1 MASGIGITP
10 ALSVIREHK
19 DSRRINLI
27 WACRDPAM
35 LEFFLE
41 HLYLDNTGW
50 NLIFYTG
57 KEPLNPAIEEL
68 NTNIKV
74 MKCRP
79 SFPDIIPNIIHGIES
94 ETVLPEDSI
103 MEQDSIPGDKCQVL
117 QVLLGKLSNL
127 DKSNKTDDEK
137 VKELTRSAHLL
148 GYQFT
153 DLLSNLKGVG
163 GDSNPDKDT
172 LELSSTS
179 ESGSPTSSGINT
191 NNLDKHEMLTSI
203 RRFGKSHTSMSAEN
217 FAKNKDE
224 VNNQRL
230 AKRTSTRVLASRPWE
245 KNSTA
250 SEYVKRLSKK
260 SVLSTWGIL
269 YCGGS
274 RAVEETLEGISK
286 EYQIKLNSE
295 SFAW

>member
-1 MASGIGITP
+1 M
-10 ALSVIREHK
+10 
-19 DSRRINLI
+19 
-27 WACRDPAM
+27 
-35 LEFFLE
+35 
-41 HLYLDNTGW
+41 
-50 NLIFYTG
+50 
-57 KEPLNPAIEEL
+57 
-68 NTNIKV
+68 
-74 MKCRP
+74 
-79 SFPDIIPNIIHGIES
+79 
-94 ETVLPEDSI
+94 LPEDSI
-103 MEQDSIPGDKCQVL
+103 IKQDSISGDKCQVL

-153 DLLSNLKGVG
+153 DLLSHLKGNLG
-163 GDSNPDKDT
+163 GDTKSDKDT
-172 LELSSTS
+172 LESSTS
-179 ESGSPTSSGINT
+179 SASGSTTPSPGVNI
-191 NNLDKHEMLTSI
+191 NNLDKLEMLTSI
-203 RRFGKSHTSMSAEN
+203 RQFGKSHVSMSAEN
-217 FAKNKDE
+217 FVKNKDE